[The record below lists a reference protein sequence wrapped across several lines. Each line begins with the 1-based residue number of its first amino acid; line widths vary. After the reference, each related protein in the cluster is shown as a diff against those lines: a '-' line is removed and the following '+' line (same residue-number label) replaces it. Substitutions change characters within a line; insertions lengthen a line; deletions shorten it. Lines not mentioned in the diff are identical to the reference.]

1 MPKKNED
8 LRTLSE
14 KDLVKRESEIRRELL
29 KSQTQKSMGMVPEN
43 PGKIRKL
50 KRMIARIKTILNEK
64 EEKE

>member
-8 LRTLSE
+8 LRSLTV
-14 KDLVKRESEIRRELL
+14 KDLMKREDEIRKGLL

-43 PGKIRKL
+43 PGEIKKL
-50 KRMIARIKTILNEK
+50 KRTIARIKTIIKQK